1 MKTSD
6 IRALS
11 ESDLQAKE
19 NDLRE
24 EYFKLKF
31 QHGIRQ
37 LEDTSKLSAIRK
49 DIARVKTVMNEKKL
63 NA

>member
-11 ESDLQAKE
+11 EGDLKAKDSDM
-19 NDLRE
+19 RE

-37 LEDTSKLSAIRK
+37 LEDTSKLRKLRK
-49 DIARVKTVMNEKKL
+49 DIARVKTIINEKKL